1 MTDEEKRKRI
11 KELDEDIEKLRKERN
26 EYQEQLISKKRNNK
40 IEERKKLLGKCFVQ
54 KTGIDNVGNN
64 NKEIK
69 AFKIIELLNEPNE
82 NYAKCLVLYSGH
94 SDNCWTELSIKVK
107 VLGLWTKSV
116 TRLMYRESDPDVI
129 DFYDEI
135 SNKNFEVLFDEYL
148 GDLEKYLGE

>member
-11 KELDEDIEKLRKERN
+11 KELERDIEKLRKERN
-26 EYQEQLISKKRNNK
+26 EYQEQLLSKKRNNK
-40 IEERKKLLGKCFVQ
+40 IEERKKIVGKCFVQ

-69 AFKIIELLNEPNE
+69 AFKILELLDEPNE
-82 NYAKCLVLYSGH
+82 NYAKCLALYSGL

-116 TRLMYRESDPDVI
+116 ARLMYRESDPDVI

-135 SNKNFEVLFDEYL
+135 SNQKFEVLFDEYL